1 MEYYESLGLVREPFL
16 DTADPYFFYQS
27 RSHKESLQRLEI
39 SVRLGRGLNLILGD
53 VGTGKTTLA
62 QALEMELV
70 KDEQFIIC
78 KIMDPTYSSE
88 EEFLEAML
96 MLFAL
101 EPMPGASRLSIKNTL
116 KNYLYHVG
124 VEQNK
129 RVVLIIDEGQK
140 LTYPCLENLRL
151 FLNYQTP
158 QRKLLN
164 IVIFSQL
171 EILPVIRRKANFT
184 DRIAVLY
191 MLEPFT
197 REETHRM
204 IDYRLFR
211 AGLAKGREIFS
222 GEAKD
227 LIYEQTRGKPRRIT
241 MLCHNAIEEAII
253 RNQAVVDAEI
263 IRSLAARFSR
273 LPDWDALAEEPQ
285 PLILPSGI
293 RAGGGRPVEPLQAAP
308 AEPAPAAGRPHAEA
322 PPPRPPVEGNGPTRK
337 DRAAA
342 ASSPASA
349 SEPEADDR
357 GFLNRLFGGRK

>member
-1 MEYYESLGLVREPFL
+1 MEYYESLGLVREPFM

-27 RSHKESLQRLEI
+27 HSHKETLQRLEI

-62 QALEMELV
+62 QALEMELI
-70 KDEQFIIC
+70 KDDTFVTC

-96 MLFAL
+96 MLFQL
-101 EPMPGASRLSIKNTL
+101 EPQPGASRLSIKNTL
-116 KNYLYHVG
+116 KNHLYHLG

-129 RVVLIIDEGQK
+129 RVVLVIDEGQK

-171 EILPVIRRKANFT
+171 EILPVIRAKANFT

-191 MLEPFT
+191 KLEPFS

-204 IDYRLFR
+204 IDYRLQR
-211 AGLAKGREIFS
+211 AGLSKPRDLFTT
-222 GEAKD
+222 EAKD
-227 LIYEQTRGKPRRIT
+227 LIFERTRGKPRRIT
-241 MLCHNAIEEAII
+241 MLCHNAVEEAII
-253 RNQAVVDAEI
+253 RNQDTVDADI
-263 IRSLAARFSR
+263 IRALTDRFAG
-273 LPDWDALAEEPQ
+273 LPDWDALAEEAQ

-293 RAGGGRPVEPLQAAP
+293 RQGPATPGISAEPAARVSESLVQRPTVAERPREEARPVERAP
-308 AEPAPAAGRPHAEA
+308 VVAETL
-322 PPPRPPVEGNGPTRK
+322 PPVEAAAPRESAGNG
-337 DRAAA
+337 
-342 ASSPASA
+342 
-349 SEPEADDR
+349 
-357 GFLNRLFGGRK
+357 FFNRLFGGRR

>member
-1 MEYYESLGLVREPFL
+1 MEYYEILGLVREPFL

-27 RSHKESLQRLEI
+27 KSHKETLQRLEI

-62 QALEMELV
+62 QALEQELLQ
-70 KDEQFIIC
+70 DEQFVAC

-96 MLFAL
+96 MLFQI
-101 EPMPGASRLSIKNTL
+101 EPQPGTSRLSIKNTL
-116 KNYLYHVG
+116 KNHLYHLG
-124 VEQNK
+124 VEQGK
-129 RVVLIIDEGQK
+129 KVALVIDEGQK

-171 EILPVIRRKANFT
+171 EILPVIRAKANFT

-191 MLEPFT
+191 KLEPFS
-197 REETHRM
+197 REETHHM
-204 IDYRLFR
+204 IDYRLQR
-211 AGLAKGREIFS
+211 AGLPRGRDLFTA
-222 GEAKD
+222 EAKD
-227 LIYEQTRGKPRRIT
+227 VIYERTRGKPRRIT
-241 MLCHNAIEEAII
+241 MLCHNAIEEIII
-253 RNQAVVDAEI
+253 RNKTVVEADDV
-263 IRSLAARFSR
+263 RRLVARFSEG

-293 RAGGGRPVEPLQAAP
+293 RHGAPLDMAAPPSP
-308 AEPAPAAGRPHAEA
+308 AEPAAEILGTPSVAVPRETVAHEGVSDDGGRNS
-322 PPPRPPVEGNGPTRK
+322 PPSVAKQDG
-337 DRAAA
+337 
-342 ASSPASA
+342 
-349 SEPEADDR
+349 
-357 GFLNRLFGGRK
+357 GFFNRLFGGRK